1 MGKSLLL
8 MLAAYGVLVAASYF
22 YAFKKDT
29 DKAKKS
35 IAKGWKQFLNQLPL
49 LIAVFLLVGIFD
61 KFVPKS
67 IVVNLIG
74 KGKGFMSVLRAS
86 ILGSIIMGPVS
97 SAYPFGAVL
106 LNKGATIAA
115 TAVFLDAWV
124 MVGII
129 TLPFEISVFGKK
141 FAIIRNIL
149 AFVGAI
155 IIGMV
160 TGLLLVGSAF

>member
-1 MGKSLLL
+1 LGKSLLL

-22 YAFKKDT
+22 YAFKNDSG
-29 DKAKKS
+29 KAKKS
-35 IAKGWKQFLNQLPL
+35 ISKGWKQFLNQLPL

-67 IVVNLIG
+67 VVINLIG

-86 ILGSIIMGPVS
+86 LLGSIIMGPVS

-106 LNKGATIAA
+106 LKKGATIAA
-115 TAVFLDAWV
+115 TAVFLDTWV

-141 FAIIRNIL
+141 FALLRNVF
-149 AFVGAI
+149 AFIGAI
-155 IIGMV
+155 IIGII
-160 TGLLLVGSAF
+160 TGLLIVGSAF

>member
-1 MGKSLLL
+1 MDKSLLL
-8 MLAAYGVLVAASYF
+8 MLVAYGVLVVASYF
-22 YAFKKDT
+22 YAFKKDEN
-29 DKAKKS
+29 KAKKG
-35 IAKGWKQFLNQLPL
+35 ILKGWKQFLNQIPL
-49 LIAVFLLVGIFD
+49 LVAIFLLVGIFD

-67 IVVNLIG
+67 IVINLVG

-86 ILGSIIMGPVS
+86 ILGSIIMGPAS

-124 MVGII
+124 MVGVV
-129 TLPFEISVFGKK
+129 TFPFEVSVFGKK
-141 FAIIRNIL
+141 FAVIRNVL

-155 IIGMV
+155 VVGII
-160 TGLLLVGSAF
+160 TGLLIAGSAF